1 VIAVDLN
8 REMVGDVLVVT
19 PKGDY
24 LDASNIKDFKREMT
38 PLIES
43 HHKIIMDLGHVQ
55 LVDSSGCG
63 AFISFLRQLKAKDG
77 DMKLCA
83 ITRPVR
89 ALFEL
94 VRMHR
99 IFDIFNTRDEAVKAF
114 KV

>member
-1 VIAVDLN
+1 
-8 REMVGDVLVVT
+8 MVGEVLVVT

-24 LDASNIKDFKREMT
+24 LDASNIKEFKREVA
-38 PLIES
+38 PLIDS
-43 HHKIIMDLGHVQ
+43 HNKIIMDLSHVQ

-63 AFISFLRQLKAKDG
+63 AFISFLRQLKAKEG

-83 ITRPVR
+83 LTKPVR
-89 ALFEL
+89 SLFEL

-99 IFDIFNTRDEAVKAF
+99 IFDIFNTREEAVKAF